1 MLGPHTGIYIFNR
14 WLCICMVVGGGV
26 AILLDGWIGSVRLVY
41 VCREGGS
48 VKLHVPEEG
57 KPKV

>member
-1 MLGPHTGIYIFNR
+1 MG
-14 WLCICMVVGGGV
+14 
-26 AILLDGWIGSVRLVY
+26 AIPLSGWIGSGRLVY
-41 VCREGGS
+41 VCRKGGS